1 MKDKMLG
8 FILFRSVMV
17 LKAQYEAAR
26 KELRFINQTRK
37 RHFGKPSYVKLPEI
51 PHITQSPSLDC
62 FVQRFVD
69 QVPAGSDSKPECPGD
84 PRGPAVELKTGKSC
98 AIVKGICMGV
108 YNIYYIYIYIHTH
121 LRVYIHIDQRMYVS
135 PFCRNL
141 RLTNKYAWVTGC

>member
-8 FILFRSVMV
+8 FRLFRSVMV

-84 PRGPAVELKTGKSC
+84 PRGPAVEFKTGKSC

-108 YNIYYIYIYIHTH
+108 YNIYYIYIYIYI
-121 LRVYIHIDQRMYVS
+121 YIHIYVYIYI
-135 PFCRNL
+135 
-141 RLTNKYAWVTGC
+141 LTSACMFPLSAGI